1 MQGKPSRSFGELL
14 VLLLQFIEQRTGKEL
29 TKRDI
34 KTITELFNGGD
45 GHTLT
50 GWVKHTIYVDGVTPA
65 RVANSLGR
73 ILRWSQSCSKR
84 LANGIFYSHDEVHL
98 NMIVQKFVRFYVR
111 SCVYR
116 EVFYVVENM
125 WLRND
130 KEYI

>member
-1 MQGKPSRSFGELL
+1 MQGKSSRSFGELL

-50 GWVKHTIYVDGVTPA
+50 GWVKHTIYRRWCYTGTGRQLVGAYPTL
-65 RVANSLGR
+65 VAELFKAFG
-73 ILRWSQSCSKR
+73 
-84 LANGIFYSHDEVHL
+84 NGIFYSHDEVHL

-111 SCVYR
+111 SYVYR
-116 EVFYVVENM
+116 ESILCCREYVAA
-125 WLRND
+125 
-130 KEYI
+130 

>member
-34 KTITELFNGGD
+34 KPITKLFNGSD
-45 GHTLT
+45 GYTLPGWIKHAIHRRWCHTRADRQLVWT
-50 GWVKHTIYVDGVTPA
+50 HFPL
-65 RVANSLGR
+65 VAELFKALG
-73 ILRWSQSCSKR
+73 
-84 LANGIFYSHDEVHL
+84 NGIFYSHDEVHL

-116 EVFYVVENM
+116 ESILCCREYVAA
-125 WLRND
+125 
-130 KEYI
+130 

>member
-14 VLLLQFIEQRTGKEL
+14 DLLLQFIEQRTGKEL

-50 GWVKHTIYVDGVTPA
+50 GWVEHT
-65 RVANSLGR
+65 
-73 ILRWSQSCSKR
+73 CSKR
-84 LANGIFYSHDEVHL
+84 LAKASITVMMKFTSIGWYRSSCSFAYAAAYITKDFYT
-98 NMIVQKFVRFYVR
+98 
-111 SCVYR
+111 
-116 EVFYVVENM
+116 VENT